1 VGHVTSAW
9 RLKEAALEALQV
21 GYRPPTR
28 RLGKFPQ
35 QVVFQRIRESGTP
48 EMAEKKIGSEFIS

>member
-1 VGHVTSAW
+1 MTSAW